1 MVSTGKESL
10 GNEDLGL
17 GATGKY
23 PKGKMHEQDE
33 GELKVAM
40 TVDEKNKRIVIDF
53 GKPIAWIGITSSE
66 AKMLA
71 VALMENVSKLTRL
84 G

>member
-23 PKGKMHEQDE
+23 PKGQMHKDDE

-40 TVDEKNKRIVIDF
+40 AVDEKSKRIVIDF
-53 GKPIAWIGITSSE
+53 GKPIAWIGLTSQE
-66 AKMLA
+66 AQTLA
-71 VALMENVSKLTRL
+71 IALVQNANKLDQL
-84 G
+84 K